1 MGQDLLVSL
10 FSKLKLNAFLL
21 GGALGPF
28 TAGQLP
34 AKFLFPMVMI
44 SDAIAL
50 IFLARLIKQ
59 DLQKIIARMNV

>member
-1 MGQDLLVSL
+1 M
-10 FSKLKLNAFLL
+10 L

-34 AKFLFPMVMI
+34 AEFLFPMVMI
-44 SDAIAL
+44 SDVIAL

-59 DLQKIIARMNV
+59 DVQKIISRKN